1 MKYKMAL
8 TIISAVLAL
17 VGAELT
23 LLCILAGE
31 SALQI
36 ISNIMLTLSC
46 GCNFCSLY
54 QSL

>member
-1 MKYKMAL
+1 MKCKMAL
-8 TIISAVLAL
+8 TIISTVLAI

-23 LLCILAGE
+23 ALCILAGA

-46 GCNFCSLY
+46 GCNAYSLY